1 MSEYDRMSNDE
12 LKCHAALLAL
22 EPGTFEDCVRQ
33 RWRDMY
39 CKASD
44 LMKTGLPHGLR
55 LCSDRRMSWWTSLNS
70 ADSERVWNS
79 AMRRAKAHDV
89 DDVALRQ

>member
-1 MSEYDRMSNDE
+1 MLCRDCMSEYDRMSNDE

-22 EPGTFEDCVRQ
+22 EPGTFEDRVRQ

-44 LMKTGLPHGLR
+44 LMKTGLPPR
-55 LCSDRRMSWWTSLNS
+55 S
-70 ADSERVWNS
+70 
-79 AMRRAKAHDV
+79 KA
-89 DDVALRQ
+89 LQR